1 MDEIDVGEKVTLK
14 SYTVAWNAKEKERE
28 REERTVHV
36 NLIVSNVCIRIGCHL
51 LYGRD
56 LHAIDL
62 SGATEPRKVSPSSSS
77 SFHLLKLLPYFDALT
92 LRFVT
97 HLPICLIVFLFLSLL
112 FRLTWFDQSE
122 FETQY
127 LLASILHTIYYSN
140 KIKFCSMIF
149 HSTTFYISVRW
160 ISLSKCMTRQHSRSN
175 GWKSEILR
183 M

>member
-28 REERTVHV
+28 REEQTVHV

-62 SGATEPRKVSPSSSS
+62 SGATEPRKVSTSSSF

-92 LRFVT
+92 LRFAT
-97 HLPICLIVFLFLSLL
+97 HLPICLIVFVFLSLL
-112 FRLTWFDQSE
+112 FRLTRFDQSE

-127 LLASILHTIYYSN
+127 
-140 KIKFCSMIF
+140 
-149 HSTTFYISVRW
+149 
-160 ISLSKCMTRQHSRSN
+160 
-175 GWKSEILR
+175 
-183 M
+183 